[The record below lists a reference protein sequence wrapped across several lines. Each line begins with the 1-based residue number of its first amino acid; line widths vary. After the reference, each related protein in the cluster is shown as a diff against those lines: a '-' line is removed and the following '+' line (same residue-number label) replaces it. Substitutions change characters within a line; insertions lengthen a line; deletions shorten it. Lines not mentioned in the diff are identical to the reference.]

1 MQTSEDKDPR
11 SDKAQLAPTTDT
23 RIVMAEQITQD
34 VVKEAQSMGESS
46 PIDATATTTIDS
58 AGDGEVPSDRTTA
71 NPKPSTA
78 LPTPPPSTSDAGADA
93 PPSTDKASE
102 ENATLGS
109 GKEADA
115 GSRQVDEEQFAVS
128 ELPNRQDDPLLSK
141 VEVPLVNGDAGD
153 FSAPEDATSQHA
165 LAEVSGGS
173 DTDISRPGSVD
184 QANER
189 PGRHL
194 RSNSIQKP
202 KSFKSVSVTKNFLA
216 KAVTTP
222 VARPGEKA
230 PPVGQ
235 TNASL
240 LQSAKPRLVAKSGSG
255 LGSVMR
261 TSLAKTNGAGSGPD
275 ATKVWNKNQPVP
287 PPPPKQFTD
296 EELKQQY
303 GIHLATRLQADDTN
317 KEAKWADIDDD
328 EEDWAPET
336 VEWMDG
342 TKSTVNTTEAQKPP
356 EEPKPSI
363 LRKQTPEPVRPGPT
377 PTAIQRPTSTG
388 GTKTILKPGAH
399 TSSTKS
405 NLVLKGAPEKPTLVA
420 KPSAPAQVKS
430 PWAPLPPVE
439 KVSPIQINPPTHPP
453 PPSRFSQRDP
463 HGFDALPPAPST
475 TKEFAPDDF
484 NRSWRDDRAN
494 KELFNSHNGRY
505 EPVNE
510 MRRGSIRSNELR
522 QPSVLQRPSP
532 QGAPAE
538 PSAAFQTSR
547 SSGDAPTWGRRRNSS
562 NVSGGSGRR
571 PSFAPDMPP
580 IPLDMQHRRGSQ
592 SIAGSD
598 IATPGG
604 TPRLAFAQRH
614 HVPEHAISPAEQH
627 HSWTQRSSPN
637 LGHVQPTSP
646 LESIG
651 SGPAEPVQTPA
662 QPVEDLVTVQKRL
675 MQEKIERAK
684 LEKKRQQEEEAKEEA
699 ARKARLK
706 LKLEAM
712 GVSESR
718 DKLKEPSPSRAADK
732 SPQKERALPVPVQSP
747 PKPPVPQSEGEVRQY
762 GMMKVHQPHPVR
774 KASHVVDVSI
784 PELRAAPKVSS
795 DAPSQVASKRS
806 PSPLKALGA
815 GVAPKAVSPPAL
827 PVHDISPVNR
837 APQENNS
844 NSQPPQLEQ
853 LEANEDRASHNT
865 FKERPP
871 PTWTST
877 SISSSQPLS
886 SSQSV
891 PSSQSIPSSQD
902 ARTAWSSGLSK
913 APSSISNV
921 WGPPHKALGNG
932 TFETSFNRTSLRSA
946 SQQQLP
952 ASSSPGP
959 IAPPSSL
966 RLSPAQRSAVPAPSQ
981 DQPQS
986 RQSHPPT
993 VNMGNNTNNTR
1004 SQATALGT
1012 NTRNHVAALGN
1023 WAGAATLEGHGAH
1036 DNWGGYGSYI
1046 SLSDHLTVAKAR
1058 EMEKLIGADYKHEM
1072 NERFTPSVGRNRK
1085 PIATRHAPAGGYLA
1099 VQNPTATAS
1108 EASQPTET
1116 VAPAAEA
1123 TPLWGVPPH
1132 LRVAKPLAPGETVSI
1147 PPHLRAAA
1155 RKESRYFA
1163 GGREDASSQASGTSQ
1178 QSDSPPPPET
1188 QSHPV
1193 FDSDSARPKVNLP
1206 IPKAVVKLP
1215 PAQSPPVQ
1223 PAVLSTR
1230 AKSTAAL
1237 GAQPLAN
1244 TEAWQ
1249 ARFNGLFNKKEVAPA
1264 TANTKPNLLAVAP
1277 ATKAPL
1283 VDVASVASATVS
1295 LPAATKSSFVNDGSK
1310 DVQSRV
1316 SPEDTLLDDREFGS
1330 TPTVQ
1335 LPAVPHGSA
1344 SLPPVQAR
1352 MNYKSPLP
1360 VESTTKPEF
1369 AIGMEDVTAKG
1380 INVKVRVGNMTEAVT
1395 KTIAP
1400 RPNNQKTSGY
1410 QKRTVHPRNASNATQ
1425 NPRGR
1430 NQSGGYQGQGGPSQN
1445 QTPRPI
1451 NNNSRPGS
1459 GNWNN
1464 RTNTNSSQQ
1473 TGPWTKRAAPAVA
1486 H

>member
-1 MQTSEDKDPR
+1 
-11 SDKAQLAPTTDT
+11 
-23 RIVMAEQITQD
+23 MAEQITQD

-71 NPKPSTA
+71 SPKPSNA

-93 PPSTDKASE
+93 PPSTDKAVE
-102 ENATLGS
+102 KNATMGGS
-109 GKEADA
+109 KDADIGVLQA
-115 GSRQVDEEQFAVS
+115 DGEQFAVL
-128 ELPNRQDDPLLSK
+128 EPPNRQLDPSLSK
-141 VEVPLVNGDAGD
+141 AEVPLVNGDAGD
-153 FSAPEDATSQHA
+153 LSAPEDATSQHA

-328 EEDWAPET
+328 EDDWAPET

-363 LRKQTPEPVRPGPT
+363 LRKETPEPVRPGPA
-377 PTAIQRPTSTG
+377 PTAIQRPSSTG

-439 KVSPIQINPPTHPP
+439 KVSPVQINPPNHPP

-463 HGFDALPPAPST
+463 HGFDALPPVPST

-484 NRSWRDDRAN
+484 NRSWRDERGN

-510 MRRGSIRSNELR
+510 MRRGSIRSNEFR

-592 SIAGSD
+592 SMTGSD
-598 IATPGG
+598 IGTPGG

-614 HVPEHAISPAEQH
+614 HAPEHGISPAEQH

-637 LGHVQPTSP
+637 ISHVQPTSP
-646 LESIG
+646 LESIS
-651 SGPAEPVQTPA
+651 SGPGDAVHTPA
-662 QPVEDLVTVQKRL
+662 QPVEDPVAVQKRL

-684 LEKKRQQEEEAKEEA
+684 LEKKRQQEVEAKEEA
-699 ARKARLK
+699 ARKERLR

-712 GVSESR
+712 GMGESK
-718 DKLKEPSPSRAADK
+718 DKPKEPSPSRAAEK
-732 SPQKERALPVPVQSP
+732 SPQKERALPAPMQSP
-747 PKPPVPQSEGEVRQY
+747 PKPPVPQSEGEVAQY

-774 KASHVVDVSI
+774 KASHVSDASI
-784 PELRAAPKVSS
+784 PELRAAPKASS
-795 DAPSQVASKRS
+795 DAPPQVASKRS
-806 PSPLKALGA
+806 PSPLKALSA
-815 GVAPKAVSPPAL
+815 GEAPKAVSPPAL
-827 PVHDISPVNR
+827 PLHDISPDNR
-837 APQENNS
+837 APQGNNS
-844 NSQPPQLEQ
+844 KPQPPQLQQ
-853 LEANEDRASHNT
+853 LEASEDRAAHNV

-871 PTWTST
+871 PTWTSS
-877 SISSSQPLS
+877 SISSSH
-886 SSQSV
+886 SV
-891 PSSQSIPSSQD
+891 PSSQAITSSQD
-902 ARTAWSSGLSK
+902 ALTAWSSGLSK
-913 APSSISNV
+913 APSSSTNV

-932 TFETSFNRTSLRSA
+932 TFETSFNRTSLRPA
-946 SQQQLP
+946 SQQQLQ

-966 RLSPAQRSAVPAPSQ
+966 RLSPAQRAAVPTQSQ
-981 DQPQS
+981 DQSQS
-986 RQSHPPT
+986 RHPHPPT
-993 VNMGNNTNNTR
+993 VDMG
-1004 SQATALGT
+1004 
-1012 NTRNHVAALGN
+1012 NTRNHGTALTN
-1023 WAGAATLEGHGAH
+1023 WSASATLEGHGPH
-1036 DNWGGYGSYI
+1036 DNWNGYGSYI
-1046 SLSDHLTVAKAR
+1046 LLSDALAIAKSH
-1058 EMEKLIGADYKHEM
+1058 EMAKVLGDNYKHEIR
-1072 NERFTPSVGRNRK
+1072 ERFTPSVGRNRK
-1085 PIATRHAPAGGYLA
+1085 TVTTRYAPAGGHLA
-1099 VQNPTATAS
+1099 VQEPTDEAQSAETAN
-1108 EASQPTET
+1108 TT
-1116 VAPAAEA
+1116 NAPAIAEA
-1123 TPLWGVPPH
+1123 NPFFGIPPH
-1132 LRVAKPLAPGETVSI
+1132 LRPAARAAAAAAAGEAAPVQSI

-1163 GGREDASSQASGTSQ
+1163 GGREDSSSQASGASQ

-1215 PAQSPPVQ
+1215 PAKSPPVQ
-1223 PAVLSTR
+1223 RAVLATR

-1249 ARFNGLFNKKEVAPA
+1249 ARFNGLFNKKEVAP
-1264 TANTKPNLLAVAP
+1264 TGSTGKPNLLAVAP

-1283 VDVASVASATVS
+1283 VDVASVNSATVS
-1295 LPAATKSSFVNDGSK
+1295 LPVAIKSSFVNDGSK
-1310 DVQSRV
+1310 DVLSRA
-1316 SPEDTLLDDREFGS
+1316 SPEDTLFDDRTFGS
-1330 TPTVQ
+1330 VPVVK
-1335 LPAVPHGSA
+1335 LPEVPHGSA
-1344 SLPPVQAR
+1344 SLPAVHARLNLKSQRPVD
-1352 MNYKSPLP
+1352 
-1360 VESTTKPEF
+1360 STSKTEL
-1369 AIGMEDVTAKG
+1369 AIGKEDETAKG
-1380 INVKVRVGNMTEAVT
+1380 INVNVRVGNLTEPVT
-1395 KTIAP
+1395 KTMAP
-1400 RPNNQKTSGY
+1400 RRNDRRASGY
-1410 QKRTVHPRNASNATQ
+1410 QKRSFPPRNNSNNTQ

-1430 NQSGGYQGQGGPSQN
+1430 NQSGSYQGQGGSSQN
-1445 QTPRPI
+1445 TTPRPA
-1451 NNNSRPGS
+1451 NNGSRSGS

-1464 RTNTNSSQQ
+1464 RSNTNTSQQ
-1473 TGPWTKRAAPAVA
+1473 NGAWTKRVAPAVA